1 MGTTIAIVDASV
13 GETPAA
19 RNLTREIDAET
30 TVYKASAG
38 QFPPAASG
46 MRDIDGVVISGS
58 QTAVYEDKDWIH
70 HLGMWVRD
78 GAAADVPMLGIC
90 WGHQILAQS
99 LGGRVVDM
107 GEHELGYRTIE
118 RVGDDPIFDGL
129 PRSVTAFQTHSD
141 RVAELPPGAVEL
153 ARNDYGNQAFRLGS
167 TYGVQFH
174 PEYDLET
181 AEWVVGNKDL
191 SAAKRDTVTAGL
203 NEENVASARDVK
215 AVFDNFLDIVAT
227 HSRRPGSTPLDN
239 ERFQRSHS
247 AQRNGVGV
255 AREEDS

>member
-1 MGTTIAIVDASV
+1 MDKTIAIVDASV
-13 GETPAA
+13 GETPAE

-30 TVYKASAG
+30 TVYKPSAG
-38 QFPPAASG
+38 QLPPAASG
-46 MRDIDGVVISGS
+46 LRGIDGVVISGS
-58 QTAVYEDKDWIH
+58 QTAVYEDSDWIH
-70 HLGMWVRD
+70 LLGVWVRNV
-78 GAAADVPMLGIC
+78 AAADVPMLGIC

-118 RVGDDPIFDGL
+118 RVGDDPIFDRL

-167 TYGVQFH
+167 TYGIQFH

-191 SAAKRDTVTAGL
+191 SAAKQEAVTAGL
-203 NEENVASARDVK
+203 TEENAASAHDVK
-215 AVFDNFLDIVAT
+215 VVFDNFLDIVAT
-227 HSRRPGSTPLDN
+227 HSRRP
-239 ERFQRSHS
+239 E
-247 AQRNGVGV
+247 
-255 AREEDS
+255 